1 MNTWDSSLFAK
12 WWRLRD
18 KRLLSSPCATH
29 EVVAALR
36 DTPRRSPGDCIVWNT
51 LCRTFYILP
60 SHLDYPRRVTCARRG
75 GPSLTLAAGL
85 MLLATPVPSGAQPAE
100 FLPPRHPTYQQH
112 EALAA
117 RGELDSLGI
126 YSKPLA
132 RVDIARAVLRA
143 RRLRPEAAPNL
154 HFQRLE
160 RELAREMRDLG
171 SGAPDE
177 TGPLVDVGP
186 RERRFRLS
194 AAGHL
199 RGDFDDKREAAHFRF
214 RDESS
219 ATARMSLQLWPSL
232 AAFEEL
238 GVTRIRSQRGW

>member
-36 DTPRRSPGDCIVWNT
+36 DTLRRSPGDCIVWNT

-60 SHLDYPRRVTCARRG
+60 PHLDYPRRVTCARRG
-75 GPSLTLAAGL
+75 APSLALVAGF
-85 MLLATPVPSGAQPAE
+85 MLLAAPVPSGAQPAE
-100 FLPPRHPTYQQH
+100 FLPAGHPIYEEI

-117 RGELDSLGI
+117 RGELDSLGV

-132 RVDIARAVLRA
+132 RVDVARAVLRA
-143 RRLRPEAAPNL
+143 RRLRPKAARNL

-160 RELAREMRDLG
+160 RELARELRDL
-171 SGAPDE
+171 
-177 TGPLVDVGP
+177 
-186 RERRFRLS
+186 
-194 AAGHL
+194 
-199 RGDFDDKREAAHFRF
+199 
-214 RDESS
+214 
-219 ATARMSLQLWPSL
+219 
-232 AAFEEL
+232 
-238 GVTRIRSQRGW
+238 